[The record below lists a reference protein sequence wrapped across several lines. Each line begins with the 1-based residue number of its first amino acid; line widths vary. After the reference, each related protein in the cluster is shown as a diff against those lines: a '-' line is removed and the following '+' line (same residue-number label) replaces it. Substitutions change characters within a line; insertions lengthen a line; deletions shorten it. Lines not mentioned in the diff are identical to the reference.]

1 MAITKIHAIK
11 STLGKALAY
20 IENPDKTDGQM
31 LVSGYNCEPQT
42 ASIDFEMTAVLAH
55 KARNLKRKRSTNLA
69 YHLIQSF
76 SPEDAVTPEQ
86 AHELGKKLAF
96 EYTGGKYEYVVATHI
111 DKGHIHNH
119 IMINAVSFYDYKKL
133 RTVPYR
139 TARQIRDIS
148 DRLCM
153 EAHLSVIDDPQKIGQ
168 LYLENAGEKKSVSN
182 RTEIRKR
189 LNFCLERATDYSQ
202 FLSMAKELKI
212 TPTIRGK
219 HMSYLLEGAGRAVRD
234 NSLSDTDTFTYAG
247 ICARLSDN
255 AQEQKYLRETITG
268 ILSSATGMADF
279 ADKLKVAGIETK
291 VKKATGQVLYRAA
304 VLDGAWVPEDALGSE
319 FTSEGIEYAL
329 KNGKM
334 QIAEDAEITL
344 IDRYQE
350 LKIQYPEVCT
360 AAVKLSSRQILSAG
374 KNGLVLQ
381 VHDDNGNPAKLMVNK
396 SEVTTSPDGEI
407 TFNVGNDFSYDL
419 VYEDETHGTIR
430 GAKLIQQIDE
440 ENQVEPVQVIL
451 SENQIKAMSI
461 RGVTLHLPQNG
472 IERLFI
478 PEKYVLRDL
487 DAGQCTVILYPNLQY
502 SYVPIGDS
510 KKRLNIQGDR
520 LSEFLGSSINPITE
534 STGLKRKIAA
544 VERRAGIENAKFLGK
559 MLQGMTDSR
568 IHTTGDYDK
577 VIHMFKKPI
586 DRDIK
591 GVIVVGEGEDSNAKQ
606 ELEEYVVTRELSKH
620 FREFFDNYKKGIVG
634 ETTKTGV
641 WISGFFGSGKSHFLK
656 ILSYLLDGQKL
667 IGGKRAVDYFIDD
680 HKIEDAMV
688 LADMKLAADTPTDVV
703 LFNIDSKS
711 EQTGKQSKDAIV
723 TVFLK
728 VFNEMQGFY
737 GSMPY
742 VADLERQL
750 SEDGRY
756 NEFKQEFAAATGKS
770 WEDSRRKFD
779 FIQDDIVDV
788 LVDMDYMSEP
798 AARNWCEKAAEPYQI
813 SIENFARMVRE
824 YIEKKGHNH
833 HVCFLVDEVGQYIGD
848 DSRLMLNLQ
857 TIREELGK
865 ECKGKAWVIVTSQQD
880 VDSIRTRT
888 PSHRTRPPT
897 SPRRRAGPTPAWRC
911 PAPTWT
917 RSSKSVSLPR
927 PTPPTR
933 PCACCMSRKPRP

>member
-1 MAITKIHAIK
+1 M
-11 STLGKALAY
+11 
-20 IENPDKTDGQM
+20 
-31 LVSGYNCEPQT
+31 
-42 ASIDFEMTAVLAH
+42 
-55 KARNLKRKRSTNLA
+55 
-69 YHLIQSF
+69 
-76 SPEDAVTPEQ
+76 TPEQ

-119 IMINAVSFYDYKKL
+119 IMINAISFYDYKKL

-168 LYLENAGEKKSVSN
+168 LYLENAGKKKSVSN

-202 FLSMAKELKI
+202 FLSMAKGLEI

-219 HMSYLLEGAGRAVRD
+219 HMSYLLEGAGRSVRD

-268 ILSSATGMADF
+268 ILGSATGMADF
-279 ADKLKVAGIETK
+279 ADKLKVASIESK

-334 QIAEDAEITL
+334 QIAGNTENSLLDC
-344 IDRYQE
+344 YQK
-350 LKIQYPEVCT
+350 LTIQYPEVCT

-381 VHDDNGNPAKLMVNK
+381 AHDDNGNPAKLMVNK

-407 TFNVGNDFSYDL
+407 IFNVGNDFSYDL
-419 VYEDETHGTIR
+419 VYEDGTHGTIR
-430 GAKLIQQIDE
+430 GTKLIQQIDE
-440 ENQVEPVQVIL
+440 ENHVEPVQVIL

-487 DAGQCTVILYPNLQY
+487 DAGQCTVLLYPNQQY
-502 SYVPIGDS
+502 SYVPIEDS

-568 IHTTGDYDK
+568 IYTTGDYDK
-577 VIHMFKKPI
+577 VIHNLGKTQIGLTNELAEVKQMRTTYAAAAKHLQICKTYKPVWMEYAAKTLNQKMEYFNQHSTELQAYRNAAAYLEKEGI
-586 DRDIK
+586 DQS
-591 GVIVVGEGEDSNAKQ
+591 VE
-606 ELEEYVVTRELSKH
+606 
-620 FREFFDNYKKGIVG
+620 
-634 ETTKTGV
+634 
-641 WISGFFGSGKSHFLK
+641 
-656 ILSYLLDGQKL
+656 
-667 IGGKRAVDYFIDD
+667 ID
-680 HKIEDAMV
+680 KVNV
-688 LADMKLAADTPTDVV
+688 LAQEMGHRMDELVEQLRDV
-703 LFNIDSKS
+703 
-711 EQTGKQSKDAIV
+711 
-723 TVFLK
+723 
-728 VFNEMQGFY
+728 
-737 GSMPY
+737 
-742 VADLERQL
+742 
-750 SEDGRY
+750 
-756 NEFKQEFAAATGKS
+756 
-770 WEDSRRKFD
+770 
-779 FIQDDIVDV
+779 
-788 LVDMDYMSEP
+788 
-798 AARNWCEKAAEPYQI
+798 
-813 SIENFARMVRE
+813 
-824 YIEKKGHNH
+824 
-833 HVCFLVDEVGQYIGD
+833 
-848 DSRLMLNLQ
+848 NLQ
-857 TIREELGK
+857 EQKVRQE
-865 ECKGKAWVIVTSQQD
+865 QQTLAEIQSD
-880 VDSIRTRT
+880 LVE
-888 PSHRTRPPT
+888 
-897 SPRRRAGPTPAWRC
+897 
-911 PAPTWT
+911 
-917 RSSKSVSLPR
+917 
-927 PTPPTR
+927 
-933 PCACCMSRKPRP
+933 